1 MIHRLPARYF
11 DPVTQQPYY
20 SMQVFKI
27 LREAYYLQLE
37 ERGNADN
44 PDVAKWLEWRKI
56 VKENRAK
63 AAANKLNPST

>member
-1 MIHRLPARYF
+1 
-11 DPVTQQPYY
+11 
-20 SMQVFKI
+20 MQVFKI